1 MEKIKTPCLQE
12 TGGLCY
18 ALGGNR
24 TPILRTGILR
34 AIRCT
39 TSANI
44 NDLHIICQIR
54 ELCKCIIGL
63 KMNGLVIL
71 IEGKLSNILKTNC
84 LTFIDHQCMITI
96 HIIITFSIQRRKKNE
111 FDSYSY

>member
-1 MEKIKTPCLQE
+1 
-12 TGGLCY
+12 
-18 ALGGNR
+18 
-24 TPILRTGILR
+24 
-34 AIRCT
+34 
-39 TSANI
+39 
-44 NDLHIICQIR
+44 
-54 ELCKCIIGL
+54 
-63 KMNGLVIL
+63 MNGLVIL